1 MAYWRHLD
9 GLRALAVTGV
19 MVHHFLPGQTGSLDL
34 GLIGVKLFFVLS
46 GFLITGILLTG
57 RRYVEEGWQTR
68 RRTLHQFYWRRF
80 LRIFPLF
87 YLCLLV
93 MWLLGVTDVRE
104 GFYWHLSYLSNFY
117 FAQLGWLPAGTAHL
131 WSLAVEEQFYLL
143 WPALILLLPRRWLLP
158 ALLSVIA
165 VGPLFRYLG
174 LIAAM
179 DGTTLYTLP
188 FSSLDSLGLGA
199 LIAYLDQRLS
209 DRVAW
214 RSTLKLL
221 ALGVALP
228 LLLGLMAF
236 DLDGRLR
243 ALEYAFLDFFMSFVF
258 AWLILGAKSGYQNRF
273 GDLLAWTPI
282 VYIGRISYGLYV
294 YHLFMPVILPDVHE
308 WFGVIPAEY
317 LPAISFLWYTGVSVM
332 AASLSWHLFE
342 TPINRLKTFF
352 PYRVP
357 REPIRN
363 TEPQILK
370 KMALTQSADSN
381 SQ

>member
-19 MVHHFLPGQTGSLDL
+19 MVHHFLPGLTGSLDL

-104 GFYWHLSYLSNFY
+104 GLYWHLSYLSNFY

-131 WSLAVEEQFYLL
+131 WSLAVEEQFYLV

-158 ALLSVIA
+158 ALLAVIA

-174 LIAAM
+174 TIAAM
-179 DGTTLYTLP
+179 DGTTLYALP
-188 FSSLDSLGLGA
+188 FGSLDSLGLGA
-199 LIAYLDQRLS
+199 LIAYLDQGLS

-214 RSTLKLL
+214 RSTLKFL

-228 LLLGLMAF
+228 FFLGLMAF

-243 ALEYAFLDFFMSFVF
+243 ALEYALLDFFMSLVF

-273 GDLLAWTPI
+273 GKLLAWAPI

-294 YHLFMPVILPDVHE
+294 YHLFMPVILPDLPQ
-308 WFGVIPAEY
+308 WIAAGSAEY
-317 LPAISFLWYTGVSVM
+317 LPVISFLCYTGITVLV
-332 AASLSWHLFE
+332 ASLSWHLFE
-342 TPINRLKTFF
+342 APVNRLKRFF
-352 PYRVP
+352 PYKVP
-357 REPIRN
+357 RESIGN
-363 TEPQILK
+363 TESHSLEKAP
-370 KMALTQSADSN
+370 LTQSADSN